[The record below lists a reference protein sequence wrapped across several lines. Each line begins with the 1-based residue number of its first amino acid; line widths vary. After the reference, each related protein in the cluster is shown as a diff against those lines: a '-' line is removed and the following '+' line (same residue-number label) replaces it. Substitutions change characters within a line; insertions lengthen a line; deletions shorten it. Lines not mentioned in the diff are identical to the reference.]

1 MTCQILKEIEFRL
14 RLNFNDSDA
23 KMEVNSK
30 IHQSRKTRFVV
41 NAVVRAASAPGLS
54 KKEKTKRSIL
64 GPCTVTAARAPI
76 RQVWICIRSGVSQLI
91 KLYNRLHNTF
101 KKYCL
106 LILKKDNYYHSQTN
120 YYQTY
125 NDFQT
130 NWRLWRFQTN
140 WRLL

>member
-1 MTCQILKEIEFRL
+1 MTCQNLKEIEFCL

-64 GPCTVTAARAPI
+64 GPCTVTATRAAI

-91 KLYNRLHNTF
+91 KLPLRSKKAGRF
-101 KKYCL
+101 KKL
-106 LILKKDNYYHSQTN
+106 LGFARSHSIVTCSSVSISCA
-120 YYQTY
+120 TTPHPSC
-125 NDFQT
+125 FSKS
-130 NWRLWRFQTN
+130 
-140 WRLL
+140 